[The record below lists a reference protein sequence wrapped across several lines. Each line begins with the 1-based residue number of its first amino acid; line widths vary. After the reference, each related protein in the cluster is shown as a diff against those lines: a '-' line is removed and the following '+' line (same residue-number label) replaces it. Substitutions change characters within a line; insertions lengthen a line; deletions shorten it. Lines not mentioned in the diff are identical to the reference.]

1 MPAPV
6 STYMVKMDVAWV
18 WWFFGAGLLLAAVA
32 QVIAYRNGLRTFQR
46 KVGLFFGIAAL
57 ILMFVASQIAG
68 EKLRDYANF
77 ISGRI
82 SGGSL

>member
-1 MPAPV
+1 VAAI
-6 STYMVKMDVAWV
+6 SAYMIKMNVMWV
-18 WWFFGAGLLLAAVA
+18 WWFFGAGLLLGAAA
-32 QVIAYRNGLRTFQR
+32 QVIAYLSGQPTCKR

-68 EKLRDYANF
+68 AKLRDYANF

-82 SGGSL
+82 SGESL